1 MAAGQLGPYGR
12 NRLLSALAPADLA
25 RISAHLK
32 NVSHP
37 LGNRLHETGDPVE
50 TIYFPQSGMIS
61 LLAVM
66 EDGKAVEMAT
76 VGREGAV
83 GVMAA
88 MIGIKATGR
97 AVVQLEGAFSQIS
110 VAHFRDAVRQN
121 AGIRDLVRRYSDAH
135 MALIYQVAGCN
146 ALHPVARRL
155 CRWIL
160 QTRDRSDSDVFPMT
174 QEFLSEM
181 LGVQRTSVSLLAGK
195 LQGLRLIR
203 YRRGQIQILD
213 RRGLEEKACECYS
226 AAQHK
231 IDAVFSAAGGNGVA
245 VLSGQPSRKANGTRS
260 VGSEPII

>member
-1 MAAGQLGPYGR
+1 MTSGPLGLYGR
-12 NRLLSALAPADLA
+12 NRLLAALAPADLS
-25 RISAHLK
+25 RLSAHLK

-37 LGNRLHETGDPVE
+37 LGTRLHETRDSAK

-66 EDGKAVEMAT
+66 DDGKAVEMAT

-83 GVMAA
+83 GIMAA
-88 MIGIKATGR
+88 LIGIKATGR

-110 VAHFRDAVRQN
+110 VAHFRDAVSQS

-160 QTRDRSDSDVFPMT
+160 QTRDRSDSDIFPMT

-181 LGVQRTSVSLLAGK
+181 LGVQRTSVSLLAGE

-226 AAQHK
+226 AAQRT
-231 IDAVFSAAGGNGVA
+231 IDAVFPAAQGNGVG
-245 VLSGQPSRKANGTRS
+245 VLSGQPPRKANGMRII
-260 VGSEPII
+260 GSKPII